1 MRSNG
6 GKWRLKFIRLKQE
19 SGGIKTKTHSS
30 RVGLGDIPSPE
41 DFTEIM
47 NLSDFLLQG
56 MCVINAVA
64 LKW

>member
-6 GKWRLKFIRLKQE
+6 GKWSLKLISLKQE
-19 SGGIKTKTHSS
+19 SGGIKPKTRSS
-30 RVGLGDIPSPE
+30 RVGWGDIPSPE

-47 NLSDFLLQG
+47 NLSVFLQG
-56 MCVINAVA
+56 IYVIIAVA